1 MTALE
6 ELADFNDAIP
16 EAGQAAQPIR
26 AKIKPKA
33 AKKPAAKAPKKAPA
47 KTNKPESLL
56 PMPGPET

>member
-16 EAGQAAQPIR
+16 EGRKTVKP
-26 AKIKPKA
+26 KIKPKA

-47 KTNKPESLL
+47 KTS
-56 PMPGPET
+56 ETATVARCQ